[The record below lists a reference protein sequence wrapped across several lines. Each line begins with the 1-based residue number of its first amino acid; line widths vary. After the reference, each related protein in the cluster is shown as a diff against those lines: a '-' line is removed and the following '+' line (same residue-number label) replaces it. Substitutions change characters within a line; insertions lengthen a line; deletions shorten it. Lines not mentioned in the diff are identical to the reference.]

1 MDLFRSIL
9 SRIKDVYDM
18 VQACRV
24 LYSRK
29 QWKRKAVKRGVEVRE
44 MRKAIK
50 RKNAQ
55 IAQLKDRLNKHA
67 NINDSPAEREPHSSE
82 NNGFK
87 KKI

>member
-1 MDLFRSIL
+1 MDLFRYIFT
-9 SRIKDVYDM
+9 RIKDVYDM

-24 LYSRK
+24 MYSRK

-55 IAQLKDRLNKHA
+55 IAQLKDRLNQQD
-67 NINDSPAEREPHSSE
+67 NISYCPTVLEPH
-82 NNGFK
+82 NNEDKGSK
-87 KKI
+87 KKG